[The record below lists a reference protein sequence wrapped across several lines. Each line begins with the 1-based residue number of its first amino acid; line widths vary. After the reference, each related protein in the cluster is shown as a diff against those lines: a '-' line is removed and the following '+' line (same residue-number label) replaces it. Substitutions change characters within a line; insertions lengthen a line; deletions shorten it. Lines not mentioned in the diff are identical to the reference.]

1 MLRRLVIFLI
11 VAGLAVT
18 TSAQTPPVSRDVTAV
33 NLLQQS
39 ITAMGGAPSIAAI
52 TGCTTIATI
61 QAVDATG
68 ATVSQK
74 QAMWI
79 FSGGEIKD
87 QVTDSSTTHV
97 LVSGHGNGKS
107 SDLKQPIRR
116 HVILAE
122 LPFHLPAYVLLN
134 EFNNASF
141 SIAYVGPVSVNGQ
154 SMLKVHLSNDSTP
167 VSSVISYQDWFFD
180 PNTYLPLR
188 VEFRLPPNENAAD
201 YEVGAYNFSQFGPVS
216 GLYTPMQIDFFVD
229 GQLASHI
236 AIVSH
241 AFNPQV
247 AASDFDS
254 VAPEA
259 N

>member
-1 MLRRLVIFLI
+1 MLKRLGIFLI
-11 VAGLAVT
+11 LAGMTVT
-18 TSAQTPPVSRDVTAV
+18 TSAQTTPVSRDATAV
-33 NLLQQS
+33 SLLQQS

-68 ATVSQK
+68 VTVSQK

-79 FSGGEIKD
+79 FSGSEIKD
-87 QVTDSSTTHV
+87 QVTDGSTTHV

-107 SDLKQPIRR
+107 SDLQQPIRR
-116 HVILAE
+116 HVILAQI
-122 LPFHLPAYVLLN
+122 PFHLPAYVLSSDFLN
-134 EFNNASF
+134 ANY
-141 SIAYVGPVSVNGQ
+141 SIIYVGSVSFNGQ
-154 SMLKVHLSNDSTP
+154 SALKVHLSNDSTP

-188 VEFRLPPNENAAD
+188 VEFRLPSNENAAD
-201 YEVGAYNFSQFGPVS
+201 YEEGAFNFSQFGTVS
-216 GLYTPMQIDFFVD
+216 GVYTPMQIDSFMD
-229 GQLASHI
+229 GQLTSHI

-241 AFNPQV
+241 VFNPQV
-247 AASDFDS
+247 SASIFDS
-254 VAPEA
+254 VAPEV